1 MKLTPLVQL
10 LPLATLVL
18 ALQTITRDVAV
29 IGGGAGGTY
38 AAVRLGDYNKS
49 VVVVEQSETLGGA
62 TRTYHDPATGQTID
76 VGVQIFQNMDIVKSF
91 FGRYNLPLT
100 NMSIGISGAG
110 DGLLPV
116 DLRTGQHFNYSVL
129 PSNDNITVA
138 FEKYAAQLARFPF
151 LTEPGIQLPD
161 PVPEDLLLP
170 FGKFVDKYDLQD
182 MVQLIALQAQGFGN
196 VLESTTLYVFK
207 FFNEV
212 VLQNLASSFLAS
224 ATTNSHEL
232 YEKAY
237 DDLGGA
243 DNVLFNSTIIS
254 IDRPRKSDPDAPIKL
269 YVRSSSTGEIVAI
282 NTKQIVFAIPPVSSN
297 FESVDLDKTEDNLIS
312 RFTSHTFIAGV
323 LRNAAYPESPGLLY
337 NADLS
342 SPYNLPKLPSIYFI
356 GPMFSPSNLTAFPYG
371 DAFPPHPGNDDA
383 IKDQVLALVKKS
395 VPGSDPEIVSW
406 MNPGPY
412 ECQVSAEEIRGGFYK
427 RLNALQGY
435 RNTWWT
441 GASWQHPD
449 CALIWNFT
457 DAVVMPGL
465 IQALSE

>member
-1 MKLTPLVQL
+1 MKLTNLVQL
-10 LPLATLVL
+10 LPLATSAL
-18 ALQTITRDVAV
+18 AIQTITRDVAV
-29 IGGGAGGTY
+29 IGGGVGGTY

-62 TRTYHDPATGQTID
+62 TRTYHDPVTGQTID

-91 FGRYNLPLT
+91 FARYNLPLT

-110 DGLLPV
+110 GGLIPV
-116 DLRTGQHFNYSVL
+116 NLRTGQHFNYSVL
-129 PSNDNITVA
+129 PSDDKIASA
-138 FEKYAAQLARFPF
+138 FKNYAAHLARFPF
-151 LTEPGIQLPD
+151 LADPGIQLPD

-182 MVQLIALQAQGFGN
+182 MVQLIALQAEGFGN
-196 VLESTTLYVFK
+196 VLESITLYVFK
-207 FFNEV
+207 FFNEI

-237 DDLGGA
+237 DALGGA

-254 IDRPRKSDPDAPIKL
+254 IDRPGKSDPEAPIKL
-269 YVRSSSTGEIVAI
+269 HVQSSSTGEIVQI

-297 FESVDLDKTEDNLIS
+297 FESVDLDETEDSLIS
-312 RFTSHTFIAGV
+312 RFTSHTFVAGV
-323 LRNAAYPESPGLLY
+323 LKNAVYPEAPGLLY

-342 SPYNLPKLPSIYFI
+342 TPYHLPKLPSIYFI
-356 GPMFSPSNLTAFPYG
+356 GPMFGNLTAFPFG
-371 DAFPPHPGNDDA
+371 GPFPPDPENDEDL
-383 IKDQVLALVKKS
+383 KDEVLSLVKKS
-395 VPGSDPEIVSW
+395 IPGSDPEIVSW
-406 MNPGPY
+406 INPGPY
-412 ECQVSAEEIRGGFYK
+412 ECQVSADEIRGGFYQ
-427 RLNALQGY
+427 RLNNLQGY

-441 GASWQHPD
+441 GAAWQHPD

-457 DAVVMPGL
+457 DAVVIPNL
-465 IQALSE
+465 VKALNE